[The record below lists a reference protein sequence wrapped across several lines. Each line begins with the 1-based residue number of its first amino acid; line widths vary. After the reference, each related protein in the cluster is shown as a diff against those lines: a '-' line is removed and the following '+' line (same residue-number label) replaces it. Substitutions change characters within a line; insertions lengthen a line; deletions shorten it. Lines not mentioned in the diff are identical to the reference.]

1 MKINLSNISK
11 IIFILCVI
19 TFSPLLAQSKIYL
32 NGAGGVNYLPMKS
45 FSHFLNELPN
55 SKIDD
60 IGFNGEIGLR
70 YNFTNNHNVG
80 LTTGIINKNAS
91 FNSGFGGANWNIR
104 IYPISIGYD
113 FTFGNEKEN
122 KFLTNVGLN
131 LSYNFI
137 QIDEKS
143 YSDIGGHNPNDFH
156 KMNKFGVAPYA
167 ILTYKL
173 YDNLS
178 LLAKFECR
186 FIDDIELWT
195 QELNL
200 SGISLNVGLQIKLF
214 NAI

>member
-1 MKINLSNISK
+1 MKINLSNNSK
-11 IIFILCVI
+11 IIFILCLI
-19 TFSPLLAQSKIYL
+19 TVSPLLAQTKIYL
-32 NGAGGVNYLPMKS
+32 YGAGGVNYLPMKS
-45 FSHFLNELPN
+45 FSHFLNELSN
-55 SKIDD
+55 SKMDD

-70 YNFTNNHNVG
+70 YNIINKHNIG
-80 LTTGIINKNAS
+80 LFTGINNKNAS
-91 FNSGFGGANWNIR
+91 FSGGFGGANWNIR
-104 IYPISIGYD
+104 IFPIAIGYD

-143 YSDIGGHNPNDFH
+143 YSDIGGHNPNDFY

-167 ILTYKL
+167 ILTFKL
-173 YDNLS
+173 YENLS
-178 LLAKFECR
+178 LLGKFEYK
-186 FIDDIELWT
+186 FIDDIELWS

-200 SGISLNVGLQIKLF
+200 SGITLNVGLQIKLF

>member
-1 MKINLSNISK
+1 MIYKFPRISK
-11 IIFILCVI
+11 IIIILSLI
-19 TFSPLLAQSKIYL
+19 TFSPLSAQSKIYL
-32 NGAGGVNYLPMKS
+32 YGAGGVNYLPMKS
-45 FSHFLNELPN
+45 FSHFLNELSN
-55 SKIDD
+55 SKIDE

-70 YNFTNNHNVG
+70 YNFLNNHNIG
-80 LTTGIINKNAS
+80 FTMGIINKNAS
-91 FNSGFGGANWNIR
+91 FSGGFGGANWNIR
-104 IYPISIGYD
+104 IFPISIGYD

-143 YSDIGGHNPNDFH
+143 YSDIGGHNPNDFY

-178 LLAKFECR
+178 LLGKFEYR
-186 FIDDIELWT
+186 FMDDVELWS

-200 SGISLNVGLQIKLF
+200 SGITLNVGLQIKLF